1 MQEFKDACA
10 GEGADIVFEAV
21 GSDSSVQLAFELAR
35 AGGQVIVLGVFE
47 HDVTVNMMHIVK
59 KELQVFGSWTCI
71 FSFDQTMLLMQSQKI
86 DTEKIITH
94 RYKFDDVIKAF
105 QEASTDKSNRI
116 KSVIEFD

>member
-1 MQEFKDACA
+1 M
-10 GEGADIVFEAV
+10 
-21 GSDSSVQLAFELAR
+21 
-35 AGGQVIVLGVFE
+35 LGVFE

>member
-1 MQEFKDACA
+1 
-10 GEGADIVFEAV
+10 
-21 GSDSSVQLAFELAR
+21 
-35 AGGQVIVLGVFE
+35 
-47 HDVTVNMMHIVK
+47 
-59 KELQVFGSWTCI
+59 
-71 FSFDQTMLLMQSQKI
+71 MLLMQSQKI